1 MTPYCICFY
10 DGKSSKSFY
19 LTDYKDSQEML
30 KFAISSLL
38 KRKYKGYK
46 IYVHNLSN
54 FDGIFLLKILS
65 SINHIKVQPILKDGK
80 IINLKLNYDSIN
92 SYQINFRDSFL
103 ILPSSLR
110 KLAIQFKVD
119 NKTLFPYNFVNDKYN
134 KNIDLNY
141 IGSVPLIKY
150 FINISLEDYNQ
161 YKLLFN
167 KNWSLKDE
175 SIKYCNQDCISLYQ
189 IIHKFNI
196 LIYDKYH
203 INIHKYPTLPSLA
216 FGIYR
221 THYLKDY
228 PIPLI

>member
-1 MTPYCICFY
+1 MKVDNKLNNNFITLDIETQTINNIMTPYCICFY
-10 DGKSSKSFY
+10 DSKSSKSFY

-103 ILPSSLR
+103 ILPSSLS

-134 KNIDLNY
+134 
-141 IGSVPLIKY
+141 
-150 FINISLEDYNQ
+150 
-161 YKLLFN
+161 
-167 KNWSLKDE
+167 
-175 SIKYCNQDCISLYQ
+175 
-189 IIHKFNI
+189 
-196 LIYDKYH
+196 
-203 INIHKYPTLPSLA
+203 
-216 FGIYR
+216 
-221 THYLKDY
+221 
-228 PIPLI
+228 